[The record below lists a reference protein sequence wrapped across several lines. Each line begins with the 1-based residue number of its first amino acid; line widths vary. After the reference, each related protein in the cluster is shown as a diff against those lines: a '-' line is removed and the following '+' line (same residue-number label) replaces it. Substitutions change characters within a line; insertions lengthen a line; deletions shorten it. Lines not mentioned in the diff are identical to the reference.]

1 MQTPDT
7 TTLLETLDIA
17 SLPPDEQEA
26 LLVEIQELITQGVM
40 ARVVAGMNDETR
52 NAFEVLLAGDADEG
66 AITAFLEQQV
76 PNMDTVVAETVA
88 ELQDDIL
95 SATGTNA

>member
-7 TTLLETLDIA
+7 TTLLETLDIT

-40 ARVVAGMNDETR
+40 ARVVEGMNDETR
-52 NAFEVLLAGDADEG
+52 NAFEALLAGDADES
-66 AITAFLEQQV
+66 AITTFLEQQV
-76 PNMDTVVAETVA
+76 PNMDTIVAEIVA

>member
-52 NAFEVLLAGDADEG
+52 NAFEALLAGDADEG

-76 PNMDTVVAETVA
+76 PNMDTIVAETVA